1 VLDNGVTSNEFWTI
15 LGAADD
21 LSWIAFHY
29 AGAASSVGQHYIGG
43 LLCTADGTLPPE
55 SVRQEIWNV
64 FKMAGIEPWELF
76 VVNNNP
82 DDPGLIDAGP
92 PPLDF
97 YRKGVLEM
105 KAQIQ
110 SS

>member
-1 VLDNGVTSNEFWTI
+1 VTSNEFWTI

-43 LLCTADGTLPPE
+43 LLCTADGSLPSDSSIRE
-55 SVRQEIWNV
+55 EVWEV
-64 FKMAGIEPWELF
+64 FRSAGIEPWELF

-82 DDPGLIDAGP
+82 NDPGLIDAGP

-97 YRKGVLEM
+97 YRKDVLEK
-105 KAQIQ
+105 KAQLQ
-110 SS
+110 RQ